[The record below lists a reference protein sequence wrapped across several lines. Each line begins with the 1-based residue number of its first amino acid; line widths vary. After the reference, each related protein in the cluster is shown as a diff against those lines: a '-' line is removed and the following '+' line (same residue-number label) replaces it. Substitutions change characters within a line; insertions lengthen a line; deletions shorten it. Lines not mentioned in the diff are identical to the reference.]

1 MMLWRGD
8 AKQTLLRH
16 TLKEQIQIRKVTIC
30 QTLTKINSLKYR
42 MNFERNLATIK
53 RSGNNNNNKKVAE
66 EGSMEKRTAAQQASL
81 GAASG
86 QLLSGHAGRQV
97 AAGRSSTVF
106 RAVTRR
112 SHHHLVFIF
121 LSWRSQRKERRQR
134 EGIFFYLRYLPCSL
148 YFDYCY
154 AIGWM
159 VATGTFRSGLPL
171 RCHFP

>member
-53 RSGNNNNNKKVAE
+53 RSGNNNKKVAE

-121 LSWRSQRKERRQR
+121 SFMAEPKKRKKAKRGYILLPQIPAMFS
-134 EGIFFYLRYLPCSL
+134 IF
-148 YFDYCY
+148 
-154 AIGWM
+154 
-159 VATGTFRSGLPL
+159 
-171 RCHFP
+171 